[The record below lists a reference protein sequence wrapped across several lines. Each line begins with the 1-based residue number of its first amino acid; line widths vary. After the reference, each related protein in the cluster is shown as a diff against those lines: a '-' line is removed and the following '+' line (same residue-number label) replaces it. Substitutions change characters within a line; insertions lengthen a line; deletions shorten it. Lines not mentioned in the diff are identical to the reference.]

1 MARVLII
8 LILAL
13 SACETLDGM
22 GQDLS
27 AGAGVIKNAF

>member
-8 LILAL
+8 LMLAL

-27 AGAGVIKNAF
+27 EGARVIKNTF